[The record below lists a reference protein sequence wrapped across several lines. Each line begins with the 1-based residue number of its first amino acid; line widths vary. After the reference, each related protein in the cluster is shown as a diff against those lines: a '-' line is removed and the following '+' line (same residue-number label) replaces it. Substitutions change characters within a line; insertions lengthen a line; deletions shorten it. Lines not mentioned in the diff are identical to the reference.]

1 MTMHQPTRR
10 AMIGAIAALPAI
22 GMAGQVHATPG
33 TDSVWAALVA
43 DYQKAR
49 QHMKH
54 VGKAFDAAERRLAAL
69 RPDKPLPPKA
79 PALFNPDGT
88 HNSDALQRILR
99 GSYKADY
106 NSYEQACEAW
116 TAECARIRADVL
128 DKLEKEWEAA
138 VDATGTAAKRV
149 LAYPV
154 TSVEQLADKLAI
166 LTKEYHDFGSQE
178 GEMAAVIA
186 DVDRL
191 ARRA

>member
-22 GMAGQVHATPG
+22 GIAGQVHATPG
-33 TDSVWAALVA
+33 TDPVWAALVA

-69 RPDKPLPPKA
+69 SPDKPLPPKA

-88 HNSDALQRILR
+88 HNSDALQSILR

-106 NSYEQACEAW
+106 DAHEQACEAW
-116 TAECARIRADVL
+116 NAECARIRAEVL
-128 DKLEKEWEAA
+128 GEPEKEWEAA

-149 LAYPV
+149 LAHPV
-154 TSVEQLADKLAI
+154 STIEQLADKLSI
-166 LTKEYHDFGSQE
+166 LTTEYEDFGQQD
-178 GEMAAVIA
+178 GEMAAIIA
-186 DVDRL
+186 DVQRL
-191 ARRA
+191 AVRA